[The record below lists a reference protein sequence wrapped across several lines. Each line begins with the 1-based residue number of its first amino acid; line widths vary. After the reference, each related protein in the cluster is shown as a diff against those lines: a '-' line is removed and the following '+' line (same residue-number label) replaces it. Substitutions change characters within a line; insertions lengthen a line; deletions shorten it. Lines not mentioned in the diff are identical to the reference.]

1 MLFLHQVRFSLC
13 INMVLILFLA
23 FLVSCCKNMS
33 LTICHNSTIYL
44 NSDSHAVLSLSQS
57 RIREILYTIKN
68 RSVIGESRI
77 SPDNRRNAVCVTWGL
92 TWGELVGYLE
102 KTWKYLGRTFQLLG
116 WNLVAAFGQPLDH
129 LSTTKLSVEGSWTLD
144 SHDVRQCH
152 AWVKHH
158 KLASL
163 GISNFW
169 TFW

>member
-92 TWGELVGYLE
+92 TWGELEGYLE
-102 KTWKYLGRTFQLLG
+102 KNLEILGNPWGRLFTYLDETWWPLLG
-116 WNLVAAFGQPLDH
+116 NPW
-129 LSTTKLSVEGSWTLD
+129 TTY
-144 SHDVRQCH
+144 RPQ
-152 AWVKHH
+152 
-158 KLASL
+158 
-163 GISNFW
+163 N
-169 TFW
+169 

>member
-1 MLFLHQVRFSLC
+1 MLFLLQVRFSLC

-77 SPDNRRNAVCVTWGL
+77 SPDNRRNTVCVTWG
-92 TWGELVGYLE
+92 ELAGNLE
-102 KTWKYLGRTFQLLG
+102 KTLEILGEDFCTTWMKHGGRFWATLG
-116 WNLVAAFGQPLDH
+116 PLIDH
-129 LSTTKLSVEGSWTLD
+129 KTKCRRIRD
-144 SHDVRQCH
+144 RHDDRQCH
-152 AWVKHH
+152 VSVKHH

-163 GISNFW
+163 GISNLW

>member
-1 MLFLHQVRFSLC
+1 MLFLLQVRFSLC

-102 KTWKYLGRTFQLLG
+102 KNLEILGNPWGRLFTYLDVTWWPLLG
-116 WNLVAAFGQPLDH
+116 NPW
-129 LSTTKLSVEGSWTLD
+129 TTY
-144 SHDVRQCH
+144 RPQ
-152 AWVKHH
+152 
-158 KLASL
+158 
-163 GISNFW
+163 N
-169 TFW
+169 